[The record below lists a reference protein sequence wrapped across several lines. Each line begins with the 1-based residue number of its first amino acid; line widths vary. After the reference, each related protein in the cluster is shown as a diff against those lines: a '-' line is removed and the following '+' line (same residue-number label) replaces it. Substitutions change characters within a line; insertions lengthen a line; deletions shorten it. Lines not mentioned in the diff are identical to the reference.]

1 MINLGSKFQ
10 FGERMKTYLLRFA
23 ILLIIAILF
32 NSCGGNT
39 EITKDEESASNQD
52 KYKKNSIVSE
62 MLEQAR
68 QNYLLALAKEEE
80 SDVTATVEYFEAAL
94 RNINNLSYYPGIE
107 QNDAYVELADAI
119 TEDYKTFIDN
129 SDELPEGVSF
139 AAYEEWMKESVTE
152 LELSSSEN
160 GHITEVVSAD
170 IPLEVNSYVDRY
182 IEYFTGKGTTVMYN
196 WLSRSGKYFPMMSR
210 MLSRES
216 VPDQLKYLS
225 MMESGLNPRA
235 RSWASAVGLWQFIK
249 STGKIY
255 GLETDFYVD
264 ERRDP
269 KKSTI
274 AAAKHLKDLY
284 ESFGDWYLALAAYNS
299 GEGRVRRALR
309 KSGGENFWEIR
320 RYLPRET
327 RNYVPQ
333 YIAVCL
339 IAMDPE
345 AYGFTNIQ
353 YEEPYKYETYNVNG
367 AIDLGFL
374 SSSAKTDL
382 ESLMDMNPELTQL
395 STPPEY
401 EGGYPLK
408 IPKGSLEI
416 FASQMEN
423 IPESAKRTFLVHKV
437 IRGENLSRIAKK
449 YGVTVYDLA
458 DANNI
463 STKSKLYT
471 GVTLKIPVLVDPQ
484 ENDYAFN
491 TDTQLALENGNN
503 SDKNYESPYAKLNG
517 NSNVEE
523 TTTTENTTVAVSNE
537 EVSESE
543 TIEERVIS
551 APVIPE
557 GYVSVEYS
565 VKKDDS
571 LLGIADRFNS
581 RVSDIRN
588 WNNIPYTTTIRVGQK
603 LDIYVPKENQ
613 DYFTSI
619 EKTSKLEEKAVL
631 ESQITYHK
639 IRRGENLGL
648 IASRYGVKV
657 SEIKEW
663 NHLRSNRIIAGK
675 KLKLYTGGKTP
686 TTSIVSTNKVYK
698 DSKASLNRYRVRKG
712 DTISKIAEMYGVKN
726 RDIRRWNGLK
736 SNKIIAGQ
744 TLKIFSNYQLADEF
758 KTKSSSSNS
767 NVNYYRI
774 KSGDTIGGIA
784 ELYNVRAS
792 DIRKWNGISGNK
804 IVAGKTLKIYSDSY
818 RGKIDNT
825 TTKTTSGSYTTY
837 TIKNG
842 DNLGAIAEKYG
853 VSASDIRKWNGISGN
868 KIIAG
873 NTLKIYSD
881 SYTDKRD
888 NTTTKTT
895 SGTYTNYT
903 IKKGDNLGAIAERYG
918 VLASDIRK
926 WNGMSGSK
934 IIAGNKLKIYTNS
947 TTQKTVTKTNTV
959 KSDTYTY
966 HRVKKGETISQIAEK
981 YKVFISSI
989 RNWNNL
995 SSDKIIAGTTLKIK
1009 NGGEILTGGS
1019 NNYHLVTRGES
1030 LYTIAKKYNTTIQK
1044 IKSLNNL
1051 SNSKIKTGQKLKV
1064 G

>member
-1 MINLGSKFQ
+1 MTK
-10 FGERMKTYLLRFA
+10 YLLRIA
-23 ILLIIAILF
+23 ILLIIAMLF

-39 EITKDEESASNQD
+39 EITKDEESLSNKD
-52 KYKKNSIVSE
+52 KYKRNSIVSE

-68 QNYLLALAKEEE
+68 QNYLLALAKKEE
-80 SDVTATVEYFEAAL
+80 SNVTSTVEYFEAAL

-107 QNDAYVELADAI
+107 QNDAYVELANAI
-119 TEDYKTFIDN
+119 TEDYKAFID
-129 SDELPEGVSF
+129 SLDEPPEGISF
-139 AAYEEWMKESVTE
+139 AAYEEWMKESVAE

-160 GHITEVVSAD
+160 GHITEIVAAD
-170 IPLEVNSYVDRY
+170 IPLEVNSYVERF
-182 IEYFTGKGTTVMYN
+182 IEYFTGQGTTVMYK
-196 WLSRSGKYFPMMSR
+196 WLSRSGIYFPMMSR
-210 MLSRES
+210 IFSREAL
-216 VPDQLKYLS
+216 PEQLKYLS

-255 GLETDFYVD
+255 DLKTDFYLD

-299 GEGRVRRALR
+299 GEGRIRRAMR

-339 IAMDPE
+339 IAMDPA

-353 YEEPYKYETYNVNG
+353 YDEPYKYEIYNVKG

-382 ESLMDMNPELTQL
+382 ETLMDMNPELTQL

-416 FASQMEN
+416 FASLMEN
-423 IPESAKRTFLVHKV
+423 IPESAKRTFLVHTV
-437 IRGENLSRIAKK
+437 IRGENLSRIAKR
-449 YGVTVYDLA
+449 YDVTVYDLA

-471 GVTLKIPVLVDPQ
+471 GVKLKIPVLVDPQ

-491 TDTQLALENGNN
+491 TDTQLALEIGNN

-517 NSNVEE
+517 NSNGKE

-537 EVSESE
+537 ETSESE
-543 TIEERVIS
+543 TIEERIVS
-551 APVIPE
+551 VPVIPE

-603 LDIYVPKENQ
+603 LKIYVPKENQ
-613 DYFTSI
+613 EYFTSI
-619 EKTSKLEEKAVL
+619 DKTSKIEQKAII

-639 IRRGENLGL
+639 IRRGESLGL
-648 IASRYGVKV
+648 IASRYGVKI

-663 NHLRSNRIIAGK
+663 NHLSSNRIIAGK

-686 TTSIVSTNKVYK
+686 ANIISTNKVYK
-698 DSKASLNRYRVRKG
+698 NSKANLNRYRVRKG
-712 DTISKIAEMYGVKN
+712 DAISKIAEMYGVKT

-744 TLKIFSNYQLADEF
+744 TLKIFSNYQFTDEYE
-758 KTKSSSSNS
+758 TKSPTTNS
-767 NVNYYRI
+767 NVNYYKI

-792 DIRKWNGISGNK
+792 DIRNWNDIYGNK
-804 IVAGKTLKIYSDSY
+804 IIAGKTIKIYSDSY
-818 RGKIDNT
+818 TGKKDNT
-825 TTKTTSGSYTTY
+825 TTKTSSGSYTNY
-837 TIKNG
+837 TIKKG
-842 DNLGAIAEKYG
+842 DNLGAIAERYG

-873 NTLKIYSD
+873 N
-881 SYTDKRD
+881 
-888 NTTTKTT
+888 
-895 SGTYTNYT
+895 
-903 IKKGDNLGAIAERYG
+903 
-918 VLASDIRK
+918 
-926 WNGMSGSK
+926 
-934 IIAGNKLKIYTNS
+934 KLKIYTNS
-947 TTQKTVTKTNTV
+947 TTQKNVTTTNTA
-959 KSDTYTY
+959 KSDNYTY

-989 RNWNNL
+989 RSWNNL
-995 SSDKIIAGTTLKIK
+995 SSNKIIAGNTLKIK
-1009 NGGEILTGGS
+1009 KSSEIITGS
-1019 NNYHLVTRGES
+1019 TNNFHLVTRGES
-1030 LYTIAKKYNTTIQK
+1030 LYSIAKKYNTTIQK

>member
-1 MINLGSKFQ
+1 MIK
-10 FGERMKTYLLRFA
+10 YLLHFA
-23 ILLIIAILF
+23 ILLLIAIFF
-32 NSCGGNT
+32 NSCGANT
-39 EITKDEESASNQD
+39 ETTKDDESSSNQD
-52 KYKKNSIVSE
+52 RYERNSIVSE

-68 QNYLLALAKEEE
+68 QNYLSALEEKEK
-80 SDVTATVEYFEAAL
+80 SDLTSTVEYFEAAL
-94 RNINNLSYYPGIE
+94 RNVNNLSYYPGIE
-107 QNDAYVELADAI
+107 QNDAYVELANAI
-119 TEDYKTFIDN
+119 TEDYKTFIDGL
-129 SDELPEGVSF
+129 EEPPEGVSF
-139 AAYEEWMKESVTE
+139 AAYEEWMKESVAE

-160 GHITEVVSAD
+160 GHITEVIAAD
-170 IPLEVNSYVDRY
+170 IPLEVNSYVERF
-182 IEYFTGKGTTVMYN
+182 IEYFTGKGNTVMYN
-196 WLSRSGKYFPMMSR
+196 WLSRSGIYFPMMSR
-210 MLSRES
+210 ILSIES

-255 GLETDFYVD
+255 GLKTDFYLD

-284 ESFGDWYLALAAYNS
+284 ESFGNWYLALAAYNA
-299 GEGRVRRALR
+299 GEGRVRRAMR

-345 AYGFTNIQ
+345 AYGFTNIE
-353 YEEPYKYETYNVNG
+353 YNEPYKYETYNVKG

-374 SSSAKTDL
+374 SLSANTEL

-395 STPPEY
+395 STPPDY

-408 IPKGSLEI
+408 IPKGSLEV

-423 IPESAKRTFLVHKV
+423 IPESAKRTFLVHTV

-449 YGVTVYDLA
+449 YSVTVYDLA

-471 GVTLKIPVLVDPQ
+471 GVKLKIPVLVDPQ

-503 SDKNYESPYAKLNG
+503 SDEHYESPYAKLNG
-517 NSNVEE
+517 NSNTENN
-523 TTTTENTTVAVSNE
+523 TTTENTTIAVSNE
-537 EVSESE
+537 ETNEVE
-543 TIEERVIS
+543 TIEERVVS

-557 GYVSVEYS
+557 GYVSVDYS

-603 LDIYVPKENQ
+603 LKIYVPKENQ

-619 EKTSKLEEKAVL
+619 DKTSKIEEKAII
-631 ESQITYHK
+631 ESEITYHK
-639 IRRGENLGL
+639 IRRGESLGL
-648 IASRYGVKV
+648 IASRYGVKI

-663 NHLRSNRIIAGK
+663 NHLRSNKIIAGK
-675 KLKLYTGGKTP
+675 KLKLYTGGKTA
-686 TTSIVSTNKVYK
+686 SLNNVNTNKVYK
-698 DSKASLNRYRVRKG
+698 NTKASLFRYRVRKG
-712 DTISKIAEMYGVKN
+712 DAISKIAEMYGVTN

-744 TLKIFSNYQLADEF
+744 TLKIFSNYQIAEEN
-758 KTKSSSSNS
+758 KTKSTTTNS
-767 NVNYYRI
+767 NVNYYKI

-792 DIRKWNGISGNK
+792 DIRTWNGISGNK

-818 RGKIDNT
+818 TGKKE
-825 TTKTTSGSYTTY
+825 KTATETSSGSYTNY
-837 TIKNG
+837 TIKRG
-842 DNLGAIAEKYG
+842 DNLGAIAEQYG
-853 VSASDIRKWNGISGN
+853 VSASD
-868 KIIAG
+868 
-873 NTLKIYSD
+873 L
-881 SYTDKRD
+881 
-888 NTTTKTT
+888 
-895 SGTYTNYT
+895 
-903 IKKGDNLGAIAERYG
+903 
-918 VLASDIRK
+918 RK

-934 IIAGNKLKIYTNS
+934 IIAGDKLIIYTKS
-947 TTQKTVTKTNTV
+947 TTKKDVTTTTTV
-959 KSDTYTY
+959 KSDNYSY
-966 HRVKKGETISQIAEK
+966 HRVKKGETISQISEK
-981 YKVFISSI
+981 YKVSVSSI

-995 SSDKIIAGTTLKIK
+995 SGDKIIAGETLKIK
-1009 NGGEILTGGS
+1009 KGGEILTGGR
-1019 NNYHLVTRGES
+1019 NYYHLVTRGES

-1051 SNSKIKTGQKLKV
+1051 SGSKIKAGQKLKV

>member
-1 MINLGSKFQ
+1 MINLRSKFQ
-10 FGERMKTYLLRFA
+10 FGERMIKYLLRFA
-23 ILLIIAILF
+23 ILLIIAMFF

-39 EITKDEESASNQD
+39 EITKDDRSSSNQD

-68 QNYLLALAKEEE
+68 QNYLFALEKKEE
-80 SDVTATVEYFEAAL
+80 SDVTSTVEYFEAAL

-107 QNDAYVELADAI
+107 QNDAYVELANAI
-119 TEDYKTFIDN
+119 IEDYKAFID
-129 SDELPEGVSF
+129 SLDEPPEGISF
-139 AAYEEWMKESVTE
+139 AAYEEWMKESVAE

-160 GHITEVVSAD
+160 GHITEVVAAD
-170 IPLEVNSYVDRY
+170 IPLEVNSYVERF

-210 MLSRES
+210 TFSRES
-216 VPDQLKYLS
+216 LPDQLKYLS

-284 ESFGDWYLALAAYNS
+284 ETFGDWYLALAAYNS
-299 GEGRVRRALR
+299 GEGRVRRAMR

-353 YEEPYKYETYNVNG
+353 YDEPYKYETYHVNG

-382 ESLMDMNPELTQL
+382 EILMDMNPELTQL

-416 FASQMEN
+416 FVSRMEN
-423 IPESAKRTFLVHKV
+423 IPESAKRTFLVHTV
-437 IRGENLSRIAKK
+437 IRGENLSRIAKR
-449 YGVTVYDLA
+449 YDVTVYDLA

-471 GVTLKIPVLVDPQ
+471 GVKLKIPVLIDPQ

-503 SDKNYESPYAKLNG
+503 TDENYESPYAKLNG
-517 NSNVEE
+517 NSNGKE
-523 TTTTENTTVAVSNE
+523 TTITGNTIVAVSNE
-537 EVSESE
+537 ATNETE
-543 TIEERVIS
+543 TIEDRVVS

-603 LDIYVPKENQ
+603 LKIYVPKENE

-619 EKTSKLEEKAVL
+619 DKTTKIEEKAVL

-639 IRRGENLGL
+639 IRRGESLGL
-648 IASRYGVKV
+648 IASRYGVKI

-663 NHLRSNRIIAGK
+663 NHLSSNRIIAGK

-698 DSKASLNRYRVRKG
+698 NTKANINRYRVRKG
-712 DTISKIAEMYGVKN
+712 DTISKIAEMYGVKT

-744 TLKIFSNYQLADEF
+744 TLKIFTNYQFADVNE
-758 KTKSSSSNS
+758 TKSSTSNS
-767 NVNYYRI
+767 NVNYYKI

-792 DIRKWNGISGNK
+792 DIRNWNDIYGNK
-804 IVAGKTLKIYSDSY
+804 IIAGKTLKIYSDSY
-818 RGKIDNT
+818 TGKKDNT
-825 TTKTTSGSYTTY
+825 TTKTASGSFLNY
-837 TIKNG
+837 TIKKG
-842 DNLGAIAEKYG
+842 DNLGAIAELYG

-868 KIIAG
+868 KII
-873 NTLKIYSD
+873 T
-881 SYTDKRD
+881 
-888 NTTTKTT
+888 
-895 SGTYTNYT
+895 
-903 IKKGDNLGAIAERYG
+903 
-918 VLASDIRK
+918 
-926 WNGMSGSK
+926 
-934 IIAGNKLKIYTNS
+934 GNKLKIYTNS
-947 TTQKTVTKTNTV
+947 TAQKNVTTTSTV
-959 KSDTYTY
+959 KSDNYTY
-966 HRVKKGETISQIAEK
+966 HKVIKGETISQIAER
-981 YKVFISSI
+981 YKVSISSI
-989 RNWNNL
+989 RSWNNL
-995 SSDKIIAGTTLKIK
+995 SSNKIIAGNTLKIK
-1009 NGGEILTGGS
+1009 KGSEILTGS
-1019 NNYHLVTRGES
+1019 TNNYHLVMRGES
-1030 LYTIAKKYNTTIQK
+1030 LYSIAKKYNTTIQK

>member
-1 MINLGSKFQ
+1 MIK
-10 FGERMKTYLLRFA
+10 YLLRIA
-23 ILLIIAILF
+23 ILLIIAMFF

-39 EITKDEESASNQD
+39 EITKDEESLSNKE
-52 KYKKNSIVSE
+52 KYKRNSIVSE

-68 QNYLLALAKEEE
+68 QNYLLALAKKEE
-80 SDVTATVEYFEAAL
+80 SDITSTVEYFEAAL

-107 QNDAYVELADAI
+107 QNDAYVELANAI
-119 TEDYKTFIDN
+119 TEDYKAFID
-129 SDELPEGVSF
+129 SLDEPPEGISF
-139 AAYEEWMKESVTE
+139 AAYEEWMKESVAE

-160 GHITEVVSAD
+160 GHITEIVAAD
-170 IPLEVNSYVDRY
+170 IPLEVNSYVERF

-196 WLSRSGKYFPMMSR
+196 WLSRSGIYFPMMSR
-210 MLSRES
+210 IFSRES
-216 VPDQLKYLS
+216 LPEQLKYLS

-255 GLETDFYVD
+255 DLKTDFYLD

-269 KKSTI
+269 KKSTV

-299 GEGRVRRALR
+299 GEGRIRRAMR

-339 IAMDPE
+339 IAMDPA

-353 YEEPYKYETYNVNG
+353 YDEPYKYETYNVKG

-382 ESLMDMNPELTQL
+382 ETLMDMNPELTQL

-423 IPESAKRTFLVHKV
+423 IPESAKRTFLVHTV
-437 IRGENLSRIAKK
+437 IRGENLSRIAKR
-449 YGVTVYDLA
+449 YDVTVYDLA

-471 GVTLKIPVLVDPQ
+471 GVKLKIPVLIDPQ

-517 NSNVEE
+517 NSNGKE
-523 TTTTENTTVAVSNE
+523 TTTTGNRTVAVSNE
-537 EVSESE
+537 ETSESE
-543 TIEERVIS
+543 TIEERVVS

-603 LDIYVPKENQ
+603 LKIYVPKENQ

-619 EKTSKLEEKAVL
+619 DKTSKIEEKAII

-639 IRRGENLGL
+639 IRRGESLGL
-648 IASRYGVKV
+648 IASRYGVKI

-663 NHLRSNRIIAGK
+663 NHLSSNRIIAGK

-698 DSKASLNRYRVRKG
+698 NTKANINRYRVRKG
-712 DTISKIAEMYGVKN
+712 DTISKIAEMYGVKT

-758 KTKSSSSNS
+758 KTKSHTTKS
-767 NVNYYRI
+767 NVNYYKI

-818 RGKIDNT
+818 TGKKDNT
-825 TTKTTSGSYTTY
+825 TTKTTSG
-837 TIKNG
+837 N
-842 DNLGAIAEKYG
+842 
-853 VSASDIRKWNGISGN
+853 
-868 KIIAG
+868 
-873 NTLKIYSD
+873 
-881 SYTDKRD
+881 
-888 NTTTKTT
+888 
-895 SGTYTNYT
+895 YTNYT
-903 IKKGDNLGAIAERYG
+903 IKKGDNLGAIAEEYG
-918 VLASDIRK
+918 VSASELRK

-947 TTQKTVTKTNTV
+947 TTQKNVTKTNTI
-959 KSDTYTY
+959 KSDTFTY
-966 HRVKKGETISQIAEK
+966 HKVKKGETISQIAEK

-989 RNWNNL
+989 RSWNNL
-995 SSDKIIAGTTLKIK
+995 SSNKIIAGNTLKIK
-1009 NGGEILTGGS
+1009 KSSEIITGS
-1019 NNYHLVTRGES
+1019 TNNFHLVTRGES
-1030 LYTIAKKYNTTIQK
+1030 LYSIAKKYNTTIQK

>member
-1 MINLGSKFQ
+1 MIK
-10 FGERMKTYLLRFA
+10 YLLRFA
-23 ILLIIAILF
+23 ILVIIAMLF

-39 EITKDEESASNQD
+39 EITKDEGSLSNKD
-52 KYKKNSIVSE
+52 KYKRNSIVSE

-68 QNYLLALAKEEE
+68 QNYLLALAKKEE
-80 SDVTATVEYFEAAL
+80 SDVTSTVEYFEAAL

-107 QNDAYVELADAI
+107 QNDAYVELANAI
-119 TEDYKTFIDN
+119 TEDYKAFID
-129 SDELPEGVSF
+129 SLDEPPEGISF
-139 AAYEEWMKESVTE
+139 AAYEEWMKESVAE

-160 GHITEVVSAD
+160 GHITEIVAAD
-170 IPLEVNSYVDRY
+170 IPLEVNSYVERF
-182 IEYFTGKGTTVMYN
+182 IEYFTGQGTTVMYN
-196 WLSRSGKYFPMMSR
+196 WLSRSGIYFPMMSR
-210 MLSRES
+210 IFSREAL
-216 VPDQLKYLS
+216 PEQLKYLS

-255 GLETDFYVD
+255 DLKTDFYLD

-299 GEGRVRRALR
+299 GEGRIRRAMR

-339 IAMDPE
+339 IAMDPA

-353 YEEPYKYETYNVNG
+353 YDKPYKYETYNVKG

-382 ESLMDMNPELTQL
+382 ETLMDMNPELTQL

-416 FASQMEN
+416 FASLMEN
-423 IPESAKRTFLVHKV
+423 IPESAKRTFLVHTV
-437 IRGENLSRIAKK
+437 IRGENLSRIAKR
-449 YGVTVYDLA
+449 YDVTVYDLA

-471 GVTLKIPVLVDPQ
+471 GVKLKIPVLIDPQ

-491 TDTQLALENGNN
+491 TDTQLALDIGNN

-517 NSNVEE
+517 NSNGKE

-537 EVSESE
+537 ETSESE
-543 TIEERVIS
+543 TIKEHIVS

-557 GYVSVEYS
+557 GHVSVEYS

-603 LDIYVPKENQ
+603 LKIYVPKENQ
-613 DYFTSI
+613 EYFTSI
-619 EKTSKLEEKAVL
+619 DKTSKIEEKAII

-639 IRRGENLGL
+639 IRRGESLGL
-648 IASRYGVKV
+648 IASRYGVKI

-686 TTSIVSTNKVYK
+686 TIIISTNKVYK
-698 DSKASLNRYRVRKG
+698 NSKASLNRYRVRKG
-712 DTISKIAEMYGVKN
+712 DAISKIAEMYGVKT

-744 TLKIFSNYQLADEF
+744 TLKIFSNYRFTDENE
-758 KTKSSSSNS
+758 TKSSTTNS
-767 NVNYYRI
+767 NVNYYKI

-792 DIRKWNGISGNK
+792 DIRNWNDLYGNK
-804 IVAGKTLKIYSDSY
+804 IIAGKTLKIYSDSY
-818 RGKIDNT
+818 TGKKDNT
-825 TTKTTSGSYTTY
+825 TTKTSSGSYTNY
-837 TIKNG
+837 TIKKG
-842 DNLGAIAEKYG
+842 DNLGAIAERYG

-873 NTLKIYSD
+873 N
-881 SYTDKRD
+881 
-888 NTTTKTT
+888 
-895 SGTYTNYT
+895 
-903 IKKGDNLGAIAERYG
+903 
-918 VLASDIRK
+918 
-926 WNGMSGSK
+926 
-934 IIAGNKLKIYTNS
+934 KLKIYTNS
-947 TTQKTVTKTNTV
+947 TTQKNVTTTNTS
-959 KSDTYTY
+959 KSDNYTY

-989 RNWNNL
+989 RSWNNL
-995 SSDKIIAGTTLKIK
+995 SSNKIIAGNTLKIK
-1009 NGGEILTGGS
+1009 KSSEIITGS
-1019 NNYHLVTRGES
+1019 TNNFHLVTRGES
-1030 LYTIAKKYNTTIQK
+1030 LYSIAKKYNTTIQK